1 MNPIIGIVAR
11 PMLFDDKPRWFVTDF
26 YREVCVLSGG
36 NPFMI
41 LPVQDAL
48 YNTIKSSGMV
58 KMTEEEKNMLSQQ
71 LSLCDGIVMPGGNKM
86 FEHDFFILE
95 YAIENDIPILGICL
109 GMQIMAN
116 LGRVPNNIKIEN
128 KRNHDKNGEDY
139 EHEVLIDS
147 ESMLYNVVGKEKI
160 MVNSRHSMEV
170 QTSDKYRTVAV
181 SDDGVIEAL
190 ELSGSLFNIGV
201 QWHPEMMYSYDETSR
216 IIWNKFIDSG
226 IEYSRKKARQK

>member
-1 MNPIIGIVAR
+1 MKPRIGIVAR

-26 YREVCVLSGG
+26 YRKACVLSGG

-48 YNTIKSSGMV
+48 YNTIKSSEMV
-58 KMTEEEKNMLSQQ
+58 KMTEDEKVMLFDQ

-86 FEHDFFILE
+86 FEHDFLILE

-128 KRNHDKNGEDY
+128 KRNHNTDGEDY
-139 EHEVLIDS
+139 EHEVIIDR
-147 ESMLYNVVGKEKI
+147 ESILYDIVGKEKI
-160 MVNSRHSMEV
+160 MVNSKHSMEV
-170 QTSDKYRTVAV
+170 QSSDRYKTVAV
-181 SDDGVIEAL
+181 SDDGIIEAL
-190 ELSGSLFNIGV
+190 EFPNSSFNIGV
-201 QWHPEMMYSYDETSR
+201 QWHPEMMYSFDDGSR
-216 IIWNKFIDSG
+216 LIWNKFIDSSK
-226 IEYSRKKARQK
+226 EFSRKNN